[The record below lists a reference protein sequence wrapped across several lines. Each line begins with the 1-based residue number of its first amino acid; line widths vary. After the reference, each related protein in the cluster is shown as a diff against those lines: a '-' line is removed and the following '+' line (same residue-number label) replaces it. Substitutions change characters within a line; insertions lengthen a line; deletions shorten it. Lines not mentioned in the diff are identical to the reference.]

1 MEITSTIATSLTTN
15 KNEKDTQ
22 ETNEVSHSFSDSLK
36 ESKEKSD
43 NSLNKETTESLL
55 ADIFSMIK
63 TGLTVSE
70 LERLQ
75 ELLAEINDLRT
86 GDENSENNQKIKA
99 MLSALE
105 DEVAKLQ
112 ERFAATNILEKDEN
126 AKIDD
131 KEETTGDSSI
141 DSRIEN
147 VTTMI
152 NNMTSAKLSGNK
164 MLDEL
169 LGSNESVINKTE
181 YMTDEE
187 LKLREKLN
195 K

>member
-22 ETNEVSHSFSDSLK
+22 ETNETSHSFSDSLK

-169 LGSNESVINKTE
+169 LGSNESLINKTE

>member
-22 ETNEVSHSFSDSLK
+22 ETNETSHSFSDSLK

-112 ERFAATNILEKDEN
+112 ERFASTNILEKDEN
-126 AKIDD
+126 AKIGD

-152 NNMTSAKLSGNK
+152 NNMISVKLSGNK
-164 MLDEL
+164 LLDEL

>member
-22 ETNEVSHSFSDSLK
+22 ETNETSHSFSDSLK

-70 LERLQ
+70 LERLK

-99 MLSALE
+99 MLSVLE

-152 NNMTSAKLSGNK
+152 NNMTSAKISGNK
-164 MLDEL
+164 LLDEL